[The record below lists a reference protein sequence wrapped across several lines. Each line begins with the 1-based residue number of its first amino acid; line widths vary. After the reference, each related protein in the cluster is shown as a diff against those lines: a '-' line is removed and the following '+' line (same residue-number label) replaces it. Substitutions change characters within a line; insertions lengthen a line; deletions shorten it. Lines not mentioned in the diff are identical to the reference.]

1 MKRFALAVFGL
12 ILGFGMI
19 IGCGGGE
26 YDEVIE
32 YNDQFV
38 SITKAY
44 VNGLNTAENG
54 KDVAK
59 AMNKFADEFKKL
71 VPKMNEVNQKFP
83 ELQQMKDL
91 PKELIESQE
100 EAQAVGM
107 EFASS
112 FMKTMQYAMEPEVAE
127 AQKRMGAIMASMGKP

>member
-1 MKRFALAVFGL
+1 M

-19 IGCGGGE
+19 NGCGKGE
-26 YDEVIE
+26 YDDVIE

-38 SITKAY
+38 SITKEY
-44 VNGLNTAENG
+44 VSGLNNADNA

-59 AMNKFADEFKKL
+59 TMTKFADEFKKL
-71 VPKMNEVNQKFP
+71 IPKMNEVNQKFP
-83 ELQQMKDL
+83 ELQTMKDL

-100 EAQAVGM
+100 EAKAVGM

-112 FMKTMQYAMEPEVAE
+112 FMKTMKYGMDPDVVE
-127 AQKRMGAIMASMGKP
+127 AQKRLGTIMTSMAK

>member
-1 MKRFALAVFGL
+1 MKRFALILFVL

-19 IGCGGGE
+19 NGCGKGK
-26 YDEVIE
+26 YDDVIE

-38 SITKAY
+38 SITKEY
-44 VNGLNTAENG
+44 VNGLNNAENG

-59 AMNKFADEFKKL
+59 AMNNYADEFKKL
-71 VPKMNEVNQKFP
+71 IPKMNEVNQKFP
-83 ELQQMKDL
+83 ELQNMKDL

-112 FMKTMQYAMEPEVAE
+112 FMKTMKYAMEPEVAE
-127 AQKRMGAIMASMGKP
+127 AQKKMGTIMASMAK